1 MIKRIKNK
9 IIQNKKYLPYLIII
23 IIILLILMITAILSS
38 KENTISYQEIEN
50 IIKNKDDVIV
60 YYYNSNSSNFN
71 NWKIKSYL
79 NKQGIRYSVYNDK
92 NVDKKEYNQLLKL
105 LKIDKKVF
113 ACPSLIYIKE
123 GKMYGNIIAIDNT
136 KTVKQFLDNYD
147 LYTVK

>member
-1 MIKRIKNK
+1 MIKKIKNTR
-9 IIQNKKYLPYLIII
+9 YLPYLIVI
-23 IIILLILMITAILSS
+23 IIILLILTIIATLNSGA
-38 KENTISYQEIEN
+38 NTISYQEIEN
-50 IIKNKDDVIV
+50 VIKNKDDIII
-60 YYYNSNSSNFN
+60 YYYNSSSSNFN
-71 NWKIKSYL
+71 NLKIKRYL
-79 NKQGIRYSVYNDK
+79 NKQGIRYSDYDDK
-92 NVDKKEYNQLLKL
+92 NIDKKEYNQLLKL